1 MAFRFIHGA
10 WIHGEG
16 FLCTFVP
23 FVQYGNVGVSLL
35 CIAMITINRYIM
47 IAKNRFYAKVYTKKI
62 IIAMI
67 VFCWF
72 FSYGFQLPT
81 LFGVWGKFGYD
92 KKLET
97 CSILPDANNRSSK
110 TALFIIAFVIPCVII
125 VMCYSKIFW
134 IVHKSEKRMRQ
145 HEKAQFQPSTN
156 NNQPQQV
163 TSNNNNSSSEV
174 QTRQQREIT
183 RPKDQRDVRQRRQ
196 EWRITKMVLA
206 IFLSFICCYLPI
218 TIIKVVDKNV
228 NSPFLHVFGY
238 IMIYLR

>member
-47 IAKNRFYAKVYTKKI
+47 IAKNRYYAKIYTKKWI
-62 IIAMI
+62 ITMV
-67 VFCWF
+67 VFCWL

-81 LFGVWGKFGYD
+81 LFRVWGKFGYD

-97 CSILPDANNRSSK
+97 CSILPDEHGRSSK
-110 TALFIIAFVIPCVII
+110 TALFIIAFLIPCII
-125 VMCYSKIFW
+125 IIICYSKIFW

-145 HEKAQFQPSTN
+145 HEKTQFEP
-156 NNQPQQV
+156 
-163 TSNNNNSSSEV
+163 SNNNHQTTTNSNSSSADGV
-174 QTRQQREIT
+174 PTRRELT
-183 RPKDQRDVRQRRQ
+183 RPKDQRDMKQKRQ

-206 IFLSFICCYLPI
+206 IFLSFIACYLPI

-228 NSPFLHVFGY
+228 NSPVLHVFGY